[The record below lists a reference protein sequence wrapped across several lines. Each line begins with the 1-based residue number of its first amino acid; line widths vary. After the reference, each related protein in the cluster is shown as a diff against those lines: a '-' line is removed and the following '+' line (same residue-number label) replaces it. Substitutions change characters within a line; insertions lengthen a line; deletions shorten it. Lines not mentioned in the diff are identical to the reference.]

1 MLAILFTLFAGYY
14 AGTHGKAS
22 LPGILHLVS
31 PADAGESKEKKIL
44 YWTCGMHP
52 SVRMDKPGK
61 CPICGMDLVP
71 VYEKSA
77 GKGEEGAV
85 AVVELGE
92 RARKLAQVKTD
103 VVGYRSL
110 SRDIYTVG
118 FIEYD
123 ERLKALVSAWVPGR
137 IDKLFVD
144 FTGTQV
150 VKNESMV
157 WIYSPE
163 LVSTQEEY
171 LLSLETL
178 EKVKDSLFDE
188 VVAGAKSL
196 VDASQKR
203 LLWWGITGKQ
213 IEELTKNKKTKQHTI
228 IYAPISGIVIEKKAL
243 EGQYVMQGEMLY
255 TVADLANV
263 WMKANIY
270 EYEMA
275 WIKIGQEVEVTTP
288 TYPGESFIGK
298 VSFIEPFLDDKT
310 RSVKF
315 RCDIPNHH
323 LKLKPSMYVNARI
336 RIPVEGLE
344 SQDSRYV
351 SGLDYACPNHPEI
364 K

>member
-1 MLAILFTLFAGYY
+1 MFFNQRFFPYKYYIRSVIAVLAILFTLFAGYY

-196 VDASQKR
+196 VDAS
-203 LLWWGITGKQ
+203 
-213 IEELTKNKKTKQHTI
+213 
-228 IYAPISGIVIEKKAL
+228 
-243 EGQYVMQGEMLY
+243 
-255 TVADLANV
+255 
-263 WMKANIY
+263 
-270 EYEMA
+270 
-275 WIKIGQEVEVTTP
+275 
-288 TYPGESFIGK
+288 
-298 VSFIEPFLDDKT
+298 
-310 RSVKF
+310 
-315 RCDIPNHH
+315 
-323 LKLKPSMYVNARI
+323 
-336 RIPVEGLE
+336 
-344 SQDSRYV
+344 
-351 SGLDYACPNHPEI
+351 
-364 K
+364 